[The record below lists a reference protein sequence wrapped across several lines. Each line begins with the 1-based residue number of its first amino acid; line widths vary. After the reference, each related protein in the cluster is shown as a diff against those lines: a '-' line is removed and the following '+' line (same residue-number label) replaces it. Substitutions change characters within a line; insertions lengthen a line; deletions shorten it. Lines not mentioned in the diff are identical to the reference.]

1 MLEPT
6 ASAPHTDGVS
16 AAPK

>member
-6 ASAPHTDGVS
+6 AS
-16 AAPK
+16 